1 MKQSTGPLQSP
12 LLSFA
17 RDLAEFVLFSISK
30 QEVVQAS
37 NLSRVKFC
45 YLEVDQHVLIERLHY
60 VQGASGVPWVGEH
73 VGNNLRINK
82 GCRVLRNPQQ

>member
-1 MKQSTGPLQSP
+1 MKQSIGPLQSP

-30 QEVVQAS
+30 QEVVQTS

-45 YLEVDQHVLIERLHY
+45 YLEVD
-60 VQGASGVPWVGEH
+60 
-73 VGNNLRINK
+73 
-82 GCRVLRNPQQ
+82 